1 MVYNMSM
8 PLMVLVCEYILM
20 LMFNKK
26 TQNTIIDAFFLV
38 VSPYVFIITINN
50 LLMGGIGFYK
60 VSNQVIWIHAIAI
73 FFFFMGTF
81 LGWHLGNN
89 YKLKSYYKKT
99 DLLSV
104 NSVVLIFISS
114 ISILIILLDIYRLCA
129 QYGIVGMLKQGD
141 TVDRGYIASHLMI
154 LLTPLM
160 ILMMDFYF
168 ETKKIIY
175 ILFCTIMLSLI
186 FLTFIKYHIISAVLS
201 IFIYVVLTRPQYV
214 KKIGISS
221 LVFVLGAF
229 ALNYMINFKVNKM
242 QVNDNFYIN
251 HMWKY
256 IAGGTINF
264 SNVSNYV
271 VKGQELSLVEWL
283 FSMVLSFPAMI
294 LSRFLGVVFNRYH
307 YSTLLPL
314 FFVGMEKLEEQS
326 NVVSLL
332 GAAFAQ
338 TNAVSFLI
346 FMFFWGILVQWIF
359 RRAQKNVSIR
369 SKLIASIF
377 LAYNMLS
384 FFSSFFELSMPWET
398 MVLAYLIFIPLNIR
412 FARKKEN
419 RR

>member
-1 MVYNMSM
+1 M

-154 LLTPLM
+154 LITPLM

-264 SNVSNYV
+264 SNVS
-271 VKGQELSLVEWL
+271 S
-283 FSMVLSFPAMI
+283 
-294 LSRFLGVVFNRYH
+294 
-307 YSTLLPL
+307 
-314 FFVGMEKLEEQS
+314 EK
-326 NVVSLL
+326 N
-332 GAAFAQ
+332 
-338 TNAVSFLI
+338 N
-346 FMFFWGILVQWIF
+346 
-359 RRAQKNVSIR
+359 
-369 SKLIASIF
+369 
-377 LAYNMLS
+377 
-384 FFSSFFELSMPWET
+384 
-398 MVLAYLIFIPLNIR
+398 
-412 FARKKEN
+412 
-419 RR
+419 

>member
-1 MVYNMSM
+1 M
-8 PLMVLVCEYILM
+8 E
-20 LMFNKK
+20 K
-26 TQNTIIDAFFLV
+26 
-38 VSPYVFIITINN
+38 
-50 LLMGGIGFYK
+50 IGFYK
-60 VSNQVIWIHAIAI
+60 VSNQVIWIHVIAF

-81 LGWHLGNN
+81 IGWYLGNN
-89 YKLKSYYKKT
+89 YKLKSYYKET
-99 DLLSV
+99 ELLNI
-104 NSVVLIFISS
+104 NSVVLISISS
-114 ISILIILLDIYRLCA
+114 ISILIILLDIYKLST

-141 TVDRGYIASHLMI
+141 TVNRGYIASHLMI

-175 ILFCTIMLSLI
+175 ALFCSMMLLLI
-186 FLTFIKYHIISAVLS
+186 FSTFIKYHIISAILS
-201 IFIYVVLTRPQYV
+201 IFIYVVLTRPQYI
-214 KKIGISS
+214 KKIGIIS
-221 LVFVLGAF
+221 LAFVLGAF

-264 SNVSNYV
+264 SNVSDYV
-271 VKGQELSLVEWL
+271 VKGQELSLIEWL

-398 MVLAYLIFIPLNIR
+398 IVLAYLIFIPLNIR

-419 RR
+419 KR

>member
-1 MVYNMSM
+1 
-8 PLMVLVCEYILM
+8 
-20 LMFNKK
+20 
-26 TQNTIIDAFFLV
+26 
-38 VSPYVFIITINN
+38 
-50 LLMGGIGFYK
+50 
-60 VSNQVIWIHAIAI
+60 
-73 FFFFMGTF
+73 
-81 LGWHLGNN
+81 
-89 YKLKSYYKKT
+89 
-99 DLLSV
+99 
-104 NSVVLIFISS
+104 
-114 ISILIILLDIYRLCA
+114 
-129 QYGIVGMLKQGD
+129 
-141 TVDRGYIASHLMI
+141 
-154 LLTPLM
+154 
-160 ILMMDFYF
+160 
-168 ETKKIIY
+168 
-175 ILFCTIMLSLI
+175 
-186 FLTFIKYHIISAVLS
+186 
-201 IFIYVVLTRPQYV
+201 
-214 KKIGISS
+214 
-221 LVFVLGAF
+221 
-229 ALNYMINFKVNKM
+229 MINFKVNKM

-264 SNVSNYV
+264 SNVSDYV
-271 VKGQELSLVEWL
+271 VKGQELSLIEWL

-398 MVLAYLIFIPLNIR
+398 IVLAYLIFIPLNIR

-419 RR
+419 KR